1 MILAMHN
8 PKGGSGKTTT
18 AVNVATELA
27 RRGRSVLLVDLEADM
42 GASISLGVAP
52 TDKRASIY
60 ELLLNERRPG
70 DAVRPVPGVPNL
82 HLVAGS
88 PALAGIA
95 TALRN
100 ARQPERRLADSIRP
114 LAASVDDVVID
125 SPSNFTVLSLS
136 VPAVA
141 EHLIVPIRADYLS
154 LESLA
159 HFLRWYRDRGAARG
173 GAARGSLARGGLARL
188 SGILLT
194 MVDYRRGATREI
206 VDIIRVHNRRGVFR
220 TEIPDDPRASEAPS
234 HGIPLMLYARSRAV
248 RAYQRLTS
256 EILQRTERRAR

>member
-1 MILAMHN
+1 MILAIHN

-18 AVNVATELA
+18 AVNIATELA
-27 RRGRSVLLVDLEADM
+27 QRGRSVLLVDLEADM

-52 TDKRASIY
+52 TDKRPSIY
-60 ELLLNERRPG
+60 ELLLNQRRPG
-70 DAVRPVPGVPNL
+70 DAVRPVAGVPNL

-95 TALRN
+95 AALRN
-100 ARQPERRLADSIRP
+100 ARQPERRLADAIRP

-141 EHLIVPIRADYLS
+141 QHLVVPIRADYLS

-159 HFLRWYRDRGAARG
+159 HFLRWYRDRGAGRANLGRIV
-173 GAARGSLARGGLARL
+173 
-188 SGILLT
+188 GILLT
-194 MVDYRRGATREI
+194 MVDYRREATREI

-234 HGIPLMLYARSRAV
+234 HGVPLMLYARSRAV
-248 RAYQRLTS
+248 RAYRRLTS
-256 EILQRTERRAR
+256 EVLQRVDRRAK

>member
-1 MILAMHN
+1 MILAIHN

-42 GASISLGVAP
+42 GASISVGVAP

-88 PALAGIA
+88 PDLAGIA
-95 TALRN
+95 VALRN
-100 ARQPERRLADSIRP
+100 VRQPERRLADCIRP

-136 VPAVA
+136 VPAIA

-159 HFLRWYRDRGAARG
+159 HFLRWYRDRGG
-173 GAARGSLARGGLARL
+173 ARGSLARI

-194 MVDYRRGATREI
+194 MVDYRREATREI

-234 HGIPLMLYARSRAV
+234 HGIPLMQYARSRAV
-248 RAYQRLTS
+248 RAYKRLTS
-256 EILQRTERRAR
+256 ELLQRIERSTK

>member
-1 MILAMHN
+1 MILAIYN

-18 AVNVATELA
+18 AVNLATELA

-42 GASISLGVAP
+42 GASISVGVAP
-52 TDKRASIY
+52 AEKRMSIY
-60 ELLLNERRPG
+60 ELLLNDRRAG

-95 TALRN
+95 AALRN
-100 ARQPERRLADSIRP
+100 ARQPERRLADCIRP
-114 LAASVDDVVID
+114 LAAGVDDVVID

-141 EHLIVPIRADYLS
+141 QHLIVPIRADYLS

-159 HFLRWYRDRGAARG
+159 HFLRWYRDHGTGRAN
-173 GAARGSLARGGLARL
+173 LARI

-194 MVDYRRGATREI
+194 MVDYRREATREI
-206 VDIIRVHNRRGVFR
+206 VEIIREHNRRGVVR

-234 HGIPLMLYARSRAV
+234 HGIPLMLYVRSRAV

-256 EILQRTERRAR
+256 EVLQRIEQHAKGTRRRL

>member
-1 MILAMHN
+1 MILAIHN

-18 AVNVATELA
+18 AVNIATELA
-27 RRGRSVLLVDLEADM
+27 QRGRSVLLVDLEADM

-52 TDKRASIY
+52 TDKRPSIY
-60 ELLLNERRPG
+60 ELLLNQRRPG
-70 DAVRPVPGVPNL
+70 DAVRPVAGVPNL

-95 TALRN
+95 AALRN
-100 ARQPERRLADSIRP
+100 ARQPERRLADAIRP

-141 EHLIVPIRADYLS
+141 QHLVVPIRADYLS

-159 HFLRWYRDRGAARG
+159 QFLRWYRDRGAGRAN
-173 GAARGSLARGGLARL
+173 LARIL
-188 SGILLT
+188 GILLT
-194 MVDYRRGATREI
+194 MVDYRREATREI

-234 HGIPLMLYARSRAV
+234 HGVPLMLYARSRAV
-248 RAYQRLTS
+248 RAYRRLTS
-256 EILQRTERRAR
+256 ELLQRVDRRAK

>member
-1 MILAMHN
+1 MILAVYN

-18 AVNVATELA
+18 AVNIATELA

-42 GASISLGVAP
+42 GASISVGVAP
-52 TDKRASIY
+52 ADKRTSIY
-60 ELLLNERRPG
+60 ELLLNERRSG
-70 DAVRPVPGVPNL
+70 DAVRPVAGVPNL

-88 PALAGIA
+88 PALASIGA
-95 TALRN
+95 ALRN

-114 LAASVDDVVID
+114 LAASVDHVVID

-141 EHLIVPIRADYLS
+141 QHLIVPIRADYLS

-159 HFLRWYRDRGAARG
+159 HFLRWYRDRGAGRG
-173 GAARGSLARGGLARL
+173 HLAGI

-194 MVDYRRGATREI
+194 MVDYRREATREI
-206 VDIIRVHNRRGVFR
+206 VEIIREHNRRGVFR

-256 EILQRTERRAR
+256 EVLRRIDERAKATRRRL

>member
-1 MILAMHN
+1 MILAIHN

-18 AVNVATELA
+18 AVNIATELA
-27 RRGRSVLLVDLEADM
+27 QRGRSVLLVDLEADM

-52 TDKRASIY
+52 TDKHPSIY
-60 ELLLNERRPG
+60 ELLLNQRRPG
-70 DAVRPVPGVPNL
+70 DAVRPVAGVPNL

-95 TALRN
+95 AALRN
-100 ARQPERRLADSIRP
+100 ARQPERRLADAIRP

-141 EHLIVPIRADYLS
+141 QHLVVPIRADYLS

-159 HFLRWYRDRGAARG
+159 QFLRWYRDRGAGRANMARI
-173 GAARGSLARGGLARL
+173 L
-188 SGILLT
+188 GILLT
-194 MVDYRRGATREI
+194 MVDYRREATREI

-234 HGIPLMLYARSRAV
+234 HGVPLMLYARSRAV
-248 RAYQRLTS
+248 RAYRRLTS
-256 EILQRTERRAR
+256 EVLQRVDRRAK

>member
-1 MILAMHN
+1 MIVAIHN

-52 TDKRASIY
+52 TDKRPSIY
-60 ELLLNERRPG
+60 ELLLNERRPSE
-70 DAVRPVPGVPNL
+70 AVRPVPGVPNL
-82 HLVAGS
+82 QLVPGS

-100 ARQPERRLADSIRP
+100 ARQPERRLADAIRP
-114 LAASVDDVVID
+114 LAAAVSDVVID

-159 HFLRWYRDRGAARG
+159 HFFRWYRDRGTTGRAN
-173 GAARGSLARGGLARL
+173 LARIA
-188 SGILLT
+188 GILLT
-194 MVDYRRGATREI
+194 MVDYRREATREI

-256 EILQRTERRAR
+256 EVLQRIERNRR

>member
-1 MILAMHN
+1 MILAIHN

-42 GASISLGVAP
+42 GASISVGVAP

-88 PALAGIA
+88 PKLAGIDV
-95 TALRN
+95 ALRN
-100 ARQPERRLADSIRP
+100 ARVAERRLADSIRP

-136 VPAVA
+136 VPAIA

-173 GAARGSLARGGLARL
+173 GLARV

-194 MVDYRRGATREI
+194 MVDYRREATREI

-248 RAYQRLTS
+248 RAYKRLTS
-256 EILQRTERRAR
+256 ELLQRIERSAK

>member
-1 MILAMHN
+1 MILAIYN

-18 AVNVATELA
+18 AVNLATELA

-42 GASISLGVAP
+42 GASISVGVAP
-52 TDKRASIY
+52 AEKRTSIY

-70 DAVRPVPGVPNL
+70 DAIRPVAGVPNL

-88 PALAGIA
+88 PALAGIGA
-95 TALRN
+95 ALRN

-114 LAASVDDVVID
+114 LAASVDDVIID

-136 VPAVA
+136 VPGVA
-141 EHLIVPIRADYLS
+141 QHLIVPIRADYLS

-159 HFLRWYRDRGAARG
+159 HFLRWYRDRGAGRSG
-173 GAARGSLARGGLARL
+173 QLAGI

-194 MVDYRRGATREI
+194 MVDYRREATREI
-206 VDIIRVHNRRGVFR
+206 VGIIREHNRRGVFR

-256 EILQRTERRAR
+256 EVLTRIDQRAKGARRRL

>member
-1 MILAMHN
+1 MILAIHN

-18 AVNVATELA
+18 AVNIATELA
-27 RRGRSVLLVDLEADM
+27 QRGRSVLLVDLEADM
-42 GASISLGVAP
+42 GASISLGVGP
-52 TDKRASIY
+52 TDKRPSIY
-60 ELLLNERRPG
+60 ELLLNQRRPG
-70 DAVRPVPGVPNL
+70 DAVRPVAGVPNL

-95 TALRN
+95 AALRN
-100 ARQPERRLADSIRP
+100 ARQPERRLADAIRP

-141 EHLIVPIRADYLS
+141 QHLVVPIRADYLS

-159 HFLRWYRDRGAARG
+159 HFLRWYRDRGAGRANQARI
-173 GAARGSLARGGLARL
+173 L
-188 SGILLT
+188 GILLT
-194 MVDYRRGATREI
+194 MVDYRREATREI
-206 VDIIRVHNRRGVFR
+206 IEIIRVHNRRGVFR

-234 HGIPLMLYARSRAV
+234 HGVPLMLYARSRAV
-248 RAYQRLTS
+248 RAYRRLTS
-256 EILQRTERRAR
+256 EVLQRVDRRAK

>member
-1 MILAMHN
+1 MILAIHN

-18 AVNVATELA
+18 AVNIATELA
-27 RRGRSVLLVDLEADM
+27 QRGRSVLLVDLEADM

-52 TDKRASIY
+52 TDKRPSIY
-60 ELLLNERRPG
+60 ELLLNQRRPG
-70 DAVRPVPGVPNL
+70 DAVRPVAGVPNL

-88 PALAGIA
+88 PALAGIGA
-95 TALRN
+95 ALRN
-100 ARQPERRLADSIRP
+100 ARQPERRLADAIRP

-141 EHLIVPIRADYLS
+141 QHLVVPIRADYLS

-159 HFLRWYRDRGAARG
+159 QFLRWYRDRGAGRAN
-173 GAARGSLARGGLARL
+173 LARIL
-188 SGILLT
+188 GILLT
-194 MVDYRRGATREI
+194 MVDYRREATREI

-234 HGIPLMLYARSRAV
+234 HGVPLMLYARSRAV
-248 RAYQRLTS
+248 RAYRRLTS
-256 EILQRTERRAR
+256 EVLQRVDRRAK